1 MNGSDWVDKAAAKC
15 FRKVLQLTNRQY
27 KKRKKKKEEAVDSF
41 QNCAPAEHSGERSSG
56 NCPQLLFFFFSFSFA
71 SLLLLL
77 FLFLPEYL
85 SPAPVLQAI
94 SRVWNCSANRAS
106 DITCS
111 QPASD
116 APYEAISCPDGLPS
130 GSWPGQQAPRS
141 GAIDI
146 FMAVSGA
153 LLGLLLLLE
162 LPAWTHPFWDKMFG
176 LSSLH

>member
-1 MNGSDWVDKAAAKC
+1 MFQESFTTDKPSVQK
-15 FRKVLQLTNRQY
+15 K
-27 KKRKKKKEEAVDSF
+27 KKRKKRAVEFSELRSPECSVWFTQNIRVSAVLETVYSF
-41 QNCAPAEHSGERSSG
+41 F
-56 NCPQLLFFFFSFSFA
+56 FFFFSFLFFFFFS
-71 SLLLLL
+71 SLLLL
-77 FLFLPEYL
+77 FLLLPEYL

-94 SRVWNCSANRAS
+94 SRVCYCSANRAS
-106 DITCS
+106 DVTCS

-116 APYEAISCPDGLPS
+116 TPYEAISCPDGLPS
-130 GSWPGQQAPRS
+130 GTWTGQQAPRS

-153 LLGLLLLLE
+153 LLGQLLLLE